1 MAGITQNKQML
12 KQFEKIK
19 KAKKEIVKA
28 LNTVKKF
35 VNKNNIN

>member
-1 MAGITQNKQML
+1 MAGITQNKQMP
-12 KQFEKIK
+12 KQFETIK

>member
-12 KQFEKIK
+12 KQFETIK